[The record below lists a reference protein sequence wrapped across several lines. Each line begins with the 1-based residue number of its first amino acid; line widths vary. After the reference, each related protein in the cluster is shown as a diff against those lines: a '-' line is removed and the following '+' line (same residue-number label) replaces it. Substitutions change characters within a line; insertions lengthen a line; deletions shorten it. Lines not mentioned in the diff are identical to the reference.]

1 MTEKPLGDRLTAA
14 KLIIDALAA
23 SQVDAEQAE
32 RLLDALIPPTN
43 PQLGYATG
51 GNVRENADLRLRS
64 QNSTLSD
71 LDAVDAREQAERAPI
86 PADERQEAID
96 AELERMANQPNPNP
110 PGESLLDNPESFVAK
125 VSQAKLQ
132 RLEMGTK
139 HR

>member
-32 RLLDALIPPTN
+32 RLLDALIPPKI
-43 PQLGYATG
+43 
-51 GNVRENADLRLRS
+51 ADFPSVQWPLIPESSRTAQNHALS
-64 QNSTLSD
+64 QVDD
-71 LDAVDAREQAERAPI
+71 LDVGDHREDHPRTR
-86 PADERQEAID
+86 DERNEAIEE
-96 AELERMANQPNPNP
+96 ELERIAATSSP
-110 PGESLLDNPESFVAK
+110 PAAPGVDLTQDPESFVAK
-125 VSQAKLQ
+125 VSQAKLA